1 MATGFPVKADYA
13 TGDVL
18 TAANMNDLAGTL
30 NQLDPTAK
38 GDIFPASSGTTLTR
52 LAVGANGTVL
62 TADST
67 TATGL
72 KWATGGSGGGKVLQV
87 VTATLTTTASTTS
100 STFTDTGLSAS
111 ITPSATTSRV
121 LVIASI
127 MAGVTGSASSNYA
140 LFRDSTNLIVPT
152 SPSNRTAS
160 FMQYPG
166 DITGSTYF
174 MIPATYNFTD
184 SPSST
189 SALTYKIRYQ
199 VSSGG
204 TAYINRSATDADSAA
219 YGRGVSSITLLEIG
233 A

>member
-1 MATGFPVKADYA
+1 MATGFPVKANYA

-18 TAANMNDLAGTL
+18 SAANMNDLAGTL
-30 NQLDPTAK
+30 NYLDPTAK
-38 GDIFPASSGTTLTR
+38 GDLFPASDGSTLTR

-67 TATGL
+67 AATGL
-72 KWATGGSGGGKVLQV
+72 KWATAGSGGKVLQV
-87 VTATLTTTASTTS
+87 VTGTLVTTASTTS

-111 ITPSATTSRV
+111 ITPSAATSKV
-121 LVIASI
+121 LVIATI
-127 MAGVTGSASSNYA
+127 NAGMTGSASSNYS
-140 LFRDSTNLIVPT
+140 LFRDTTNLLTPT
-152 SPSNRTAS
+152 SPSNRNPS

-166 DITGSTYF
+166 DITGSQYF
-174 MIPATYNFTD
+174 MIPATYNFLD

-189 SALTYKIRYQ
+189 SSLTYKIRYL

-204 TAYINRSATDADSAA
+204 TAYINRTATDADSAA
-219 YGRGVSSITLLEIG
+219 YSRGVSSITLLEIG